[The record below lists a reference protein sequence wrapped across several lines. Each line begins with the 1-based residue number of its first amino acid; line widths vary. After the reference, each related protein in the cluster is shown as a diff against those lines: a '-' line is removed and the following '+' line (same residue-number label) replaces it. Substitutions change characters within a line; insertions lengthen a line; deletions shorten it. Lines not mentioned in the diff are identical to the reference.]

1 MDQQAVMNEKIFD
14 DSAACERKPL
24 INYDVRY
31 RAGGNG
37 FEGQERSAEARARL
51 KCTHASCVGWLSAQG
66 LVRHA
71 SRRCAVLLDRRM
83 PLPHVENRVLLGPVS

>member
-37 FEGQERSAEARARL
+37 FEGQERSAEVRARL
-51 KCTHASCVGWLSAQG
+51 KVRHAPRAKGLSARV

-71 SRRCAVLLDRRM
+71 LWLCAVPRDRRM
-83 PLPHVENRVLLGPVS
+83 PLPHGVNRVLLGLGS